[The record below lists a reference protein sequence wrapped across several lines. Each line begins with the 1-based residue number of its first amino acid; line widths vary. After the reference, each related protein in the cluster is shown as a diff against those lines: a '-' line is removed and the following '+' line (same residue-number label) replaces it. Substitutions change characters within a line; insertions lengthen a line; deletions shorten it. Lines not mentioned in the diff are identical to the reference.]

1 MELVYV
7 EPNYDVMKEK
17 EILMYSKTQE
27 TGSRLDVVVIPINP
41 YVGVDS
47 SSEVNDAFGSV
58 ILNVV
63 DLTDEALRTPAVWS
77 ALYKGEDTEDDRA
90 AVLGAAKKRVAR
102 EFPELRNDER
112 TAYVCPIVAGY
123 GAGYRH
129 GYVVAWEESDALT
142 VAEFMAGGRVEIYL
156 DQLNLM
162 GQRVGG
168 ELLGN
173 ISYSDLV
180 CDTDTYHRIIK
191 GEQFAKSVAWHLGI
205 EAPEP
210 NDLEYPG
217 AELLET
223 FKKLS

>member
-27 TGSRLDVVVIPINP
+27 MGSRLDVVVIPINP
-41 YVGVDS
+41 CVGVDS

-102 EFPELRNDER
+102 EFPELRN
-112 TAYVCPIVAGY
+112 
-123 GAGYRH
+123 
-129 GYVVAWEESDALT
+129 DALT